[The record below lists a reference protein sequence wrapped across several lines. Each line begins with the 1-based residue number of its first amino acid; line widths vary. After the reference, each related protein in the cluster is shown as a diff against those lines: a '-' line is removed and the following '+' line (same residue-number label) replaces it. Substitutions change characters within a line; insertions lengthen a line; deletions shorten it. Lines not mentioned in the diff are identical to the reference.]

1 MVRKTAEEQEVVP
14 TLGRLVVVG
23 QDEPLVDSVYRVLRD
38 AICEGRLEPN
48 DKLAQIP
55 LAEQLGISRTPVRDA
70 LQRLAQEGLVR
81 ALSWR
86 GFVVSEFSVRDAV
99 DIYEV
104 RLALEPLAA
113 RKAVGLHSRA
123 QIAELLDN
131 CEQTAE
137 IAEAEISEVYELNH
151 RFHTGIVEPCEN
163 QVLVRTL
170 DQLWQMPASLRM
182 FHAQA
187 VHSHALEQ
195 TTQEHRAIVDA
206 LMAGDATL
214 VEERVRAHIAHARDE
229 TVAALD
235 SQSD

>member
-1 MVRKTAEEQEVVP
+1 MEPDEAVAAIGPLES
-14 TLGRLVVVG
+14 LA
-23 QDEPLVDSVYRVLRD
+23 QDEPLVDSVYRVIRD
-38 AICEGRLEPN
+38 AICDGRLEPN
-48 DKLAQIP
+48 RKLAQIP

-113 RKAVGLHSRA
+113 RKAVGRHSRA
-123 QIAELLDN
+123 QMAELLDN
-131 CEQTAE
+131 CEYTAAVVQE
-137 IAEAEISEVYELNH
+137 DISDVYELNH
-151 RFHTGIVEPCEN
+151 RFHAGVVEPCGN
-163 QVLVRTL
+163 PVLVRTL

-195 TTQEHRAIVDA
+195 NAQEHRAIVEA
-206 LMAGDATL
+206 LEAGDADL
-214 VEERVRAHIAHARDE
+214 VERRVRDHIAAARDE
-229 TVAALD
+229 TVVALD
-235 SQSD
+235 GQAS

>member
-1 MVRKTAEEQEVVP
+1 MARKAAEEQEVVP
-14 TLGRLVVVG
+14 GLGPLDG
-23 QDEPLVDSVYRVLRD
+23 LAQDEPLVDSVYRVLRD

-48 DKLAQIP
+48 HKLAQIP

-131 CEQTAE
+131 CDQMEE
-137 IAEAEISEVYELNH
+137 IAEAEIGEVYELNH
-151 RFHTGIVEPCEN
+151 RFHAGVIKPCEN

-187 VHSHALEQ
+187 VHSHALEK
-195 TTQEHRAIVDA
+195 TALEHRGIMDA
-206 LMAGDATL
+206 LVDGDGAL
-214 VEERVRAHIAHARDE
+214 VEELVRTHIANARDE
-229 TVAALD
+229 TVVALD
-235 SQSD
+235 SQGG